1 MNNDFIM
8 GYMVIHLVGH
18 SRYHRL
24 DEIVLH
30 SSMHSIWGMVRCGS
44 QNLVNKGV
52 WIPSPYMV
60 FC

>member
-1 MNNDFIM
+1 M